1 MRPILANGLPS
12 GMFRFNRTIQNQ
24 QQPGIPEETTK
35 GSSGYASRGMIRL
48 ENALWSAT
56 LFRMGRSGLI
66 GRSAGPI
73 PATQGK
79 CDIVRP
85 SPIVACWPE
94 THPSRLFA
102 SPKVREH
109 PGCGGTRSGWFSG
122 SPRRVPGRIPERW
135 FPREDL
141 DADSYA
147 FDVLHGEDRRTR
159 RVLIGAGAWFD
170 RYCADKFELYEQTF
184 KVADNEILTLLV
196 FKDEVMLEEP

>member
-1 MRPILANGLPS
+1 MGRLHWLQRIPSPRPADSPLWERPGNATIRLPTKEDGLCALRPILANGLPS

-102 SPKVREH
+102 NPEVREH
-109 PGCGGTRSGWFSG
+109 PGCGGTRSGWFLG
-122 SPRRVPGRIPERW
+122 SPRRLPGRIPERW
-135 FPREDL
+135 FPH
-141 DADSYA
+141 AKASQFGPVA
-147 FDVLHGEDRRTR
+147 RR
-159 RVLIGAGAWFD
+159 
-170 RYCADKFELYEQTF
+170 
-184 KVADNEILTLLV
+184 
-196 FKDEVMLEEP
+196 